1 LLIFINIISKNAKE
15 KRQMSSYKSFSI
27 QSKDDLCEWILRKL
41 GAPLITIELA
51 EINIIDAI
59 DEAVEEFT
67 KYANQERHYVS
78 LKLSEY
84 DSLSGTGFTLPDC
97 CTGIFA
103 LEGDSGVNLGG
114 FQGLGGRN
122 VIFGG
127 NLNGGGFGSGIGGG
141 SAESWITYEAAS
153 QYVDQIKRMTASEY
167 RFEYNNRT
175 KSLTLIPD
183 PIKQC
188 TGSPKGY
195 IVIGCNV
202 IREEQQAYGESW
214 VKRYALAL
222 SKITLGMVRAKFQG
236 VQLLGGGTIDTSIKE
251 EGFTERDALKEELKE
266 TEGAFMTFFV
276 GG

>member
-1 LLIFINIISKNAKE
+1 
-15 KRQMSSYKSFSI
+15 MSSYKEFGI
-27 QSKDDLCEWILRKL
+27 QSKEELCEWILRKL
-41 GAPLITIELA
+41 GHPLITVELS
-51 EINIIDAI
+51 EQHIIDNI

-67 KYANQERHYVS
+67 KYVNQERNYMA

-97 CTGIFA
+97 CTGVFA
-103 LEGDSGVNLGG
+103 LEGT
-114 FQGLGGRN
+114 GLGGK
-122 VIFGG
+122 
-127 NLNGGGFGSGIGGG
+127 GGFGGINTLFSFGNYLNNTADFGLYGTGGG
-141 SAESWITYEAAS
+141 YAESWITYEAAM

-188 TGSPKGY
+188 PNSTPKGH
-195 IVIGCNV
+195 IVIGCNT
-202 IREEQQAYGESW
+202 IRPEQQQFGESW

-222 SKITLGMVRAKFQG
+222 SKITLGLIRSKFAG
-236 VQLLGGGTIDTSIKE
+236 VQLLGGGVIDASIKE
-251 EGFTERDALKEELKE
+251 EGITERDALKEELKE